1 MLSHRCLPV
10 FLLWLASCA
19 GSPTVPAGPTRSGPA
34 NIVIIIADDL
44 GTGDLS
50 VYGSSFRTPHIDALA
65 AAGVRT
71 RAAYATAAVCAPSRA
86 ALMTGRY
93 QQRTGFEYQLE
104 GETQREH
111 GLAKEE
117 ITLAEALKASGY
129 ATGLIGKWHLGLSP
143 DRHPIRQGFDTYYG
157 FRGGQALYGS
167 LSEPEMISHPDPASD
182 PDYWLTFRPTEATAF
197 QDQDRTV
204 PAPRHATDAF
214 TERATAFIRQN
225 SHRPF
230 LLVVAYSAPH
240 TPLQALQTHE
250 AKVSDIREAEQR
262 TYRALVNE
270 LDEGVG
276 AIRRTLQ
283 DEGLTGSTL
292 IMLTSDNGCPDY
304 INGAC
309 SNRPLNGFKRHLL
322 EGGVRVPLIAAW
334 PGSLPAGG
342 VFEGLASNLDI
353 VPTAL
358 AAAGV
363 RPAAALDG
371 VDLLPFF
378 DGRRGG
384 DAHPSLYWKSYPSY
398 AIRQGR
404 WKVLVNAGADGGM
417 VPMLFDLE
425 ADPSETT
432 NVIERNA
439 GVADRLAAD
448 WESWAATLPPAR
460 WPSNKIFDAVFNGV
474 AVKAVN

>member
-1 MLSHRCLPV
+1 MMLKRFLPA
-10 FLLWLASCA
+10 LLLLLASCA
-19 GSPTVPAGPTRSGPA
+19 APPNGPDRRARSEPA

-50 VYGSSFRTPHIDALA
+50 VYGSSFRTPHMDALA

-71 RAAYATAAVCAPSRA
+71 TAAYATAAVCAPSRA
-86 ALMTGRY
+86 AIMTGRY

-104 GETQREH
+104 GETQRAH
-111 GLAKEE
+111 GLATEE
-117 ITLAEALKASGY
+117 TTLAEALKPYGY

-167 LSEPEMISHPDPASD
+167 LSDPEMLSHPAPARD

-204 PAPRHATDAF
+204 PAPQYATDAF

-225 SHRPF
+225 SHKPF

-240 TPLQALQTHE
+240 TPLQALRSHE

-276 AIRRTLQ
+276 AIRRTLEE
-283 DEGLTGSTL
+283 EGLTGSTL

-322 EGGVRVPLIAAW
+322 EGGVRVPFIAAW

-342 VFEGLASNLDI
+342 VFDGLASNLDI
-353 VPTAL
+353 LPTAL

-363 RPAAALDG
+363 RPAGPLDG

-378 DGRRGG
+378 SGRRSG
-384 DAHPSLYWKSYPSY
+384 DAHPALYWKSYPSY

-404 WKVLVNAGADGGM
+404 WKLMANAGAEGGM
-417 VPMLFDLE
+417 VRMLFDLE
-425 ADPSETT
+425 TDPSETT

-439 GVADRLAAD
+439 GLAARLEAD
-448 WESWAATLPPAR
+448 WERWSASLPPAR
-460 WPSNKIFDAVFNGV
+460 WPSSKVFDAVFNGV